1 MFTVGILGKN
11 GQLGQALLRRSA
23 DGDMAVEAFGHT
35 SCDIADQNSVER
47 GLKAKALDVV
57 VNAAAY
63 TAVDQAESEPER
75 AYAVNAMGPANLA
88 VFCTRKHI
96 PLIHISTD
104 YVFDGTQGTPYRE
117 SDAIAPLGVYGTSKA
132 QGEENVRKLSEQHII
147 IRTAWLY
154 SATGRNFVK
163 TMLGLGREKP
173 VLKVVD
179 DQHGCP
185 TSAAD
190 LAAAVWQI
198 IRSIRRNDQPCWGTY
213 HYCNQGETTW
223 YGLAQAVFDSARA
236 YPGYPLQVERLLP
249 IPTSD
254 YPTPARRPAYSVLN
268 CDLIQSTFAMKI
280 RSWQT
285 ALHDTMNELMDL
297 PMKVAL

>member
-1 MFTVGILGKN
+1 MN

-35 SCDIADQNSVER
+35 SCDIADPNSVEL
-47 GLKAKALDVV
+47 GLKDKALNVV

-63 TAVDQAESEPER
+63 TAVDQAEKEPER
-75 AYAVNAMGPANLA
+75 AYAVNSHGPANLA
-88 VFCTRKHI
+88 AFCDRKHI

-104 YVFDGTQGTPYRE
+104 YVFDGTKTTPYRE
-117 SDAIAPLGVYGTSKA
+117 IDAIAPLGVYGASKA
-132 QGEENVRKLSEQHII
+132 QGEENIRNRLAQHII

-154 SATGRNFVK
+154 SATGHNFVK
-163 TMLGLGREKP
+163 TMLRLGREKP

-198 IRSIRRNDQPCWGTY
+198 IAAIRRNDQSCWGTY
-213 HYCNQGETTW
+213 HFCNQGETTW
-223 YGLAQAVFDSARA
+223 YGLAQSVFERA
-236 YPGYPLQVERLLP
+236 QAYSGDTLQVKQLLP
-249 IPTSD
+249 IPTSA

-268 CDLIQSTFAMKI
+268 CDLIQSTFAMEI
-280 RSWQT
+280 RNWHY
-285 ALHDTMNELMDL
+285 ALYDTMDELISHT
-297 PMKVAL
+297 K